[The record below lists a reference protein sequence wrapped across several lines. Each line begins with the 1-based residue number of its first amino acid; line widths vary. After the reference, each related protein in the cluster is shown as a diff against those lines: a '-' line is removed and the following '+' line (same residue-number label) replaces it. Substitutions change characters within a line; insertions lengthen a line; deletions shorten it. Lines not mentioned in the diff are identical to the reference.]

1 MGDMFMSQLRTFWT
15 CDICDMRLPLT
26 FQEKTQHR
34 QECEE
39 KRRQAENEQKAA
51 LEAKIA
57 SGQVEHKKGS
67 EQFVCDLCHQLF
79 YFTTVQ
85 ILKHRRSCQ
94 G

>member
-15 CDICDMRLPLT
+15 CDVCDMRLPLT

-34 QECEE
+34 QKCEE

-67 EQFVCDLCHQLF
+67 EQFVCDQCHQLF